1 MNALAL
7 SFNDVSFDIIDR
19 NNQPWLRSPQIGD
32 ALGYKKGRVSIDKI
46 YKANAEE
53 FTDSMTALVELETA
67 GGKQQV
73 RIFSLRGCHLLAMF
87 ARTAVA
93 KEFRKWVLDIL
104 DQYTQPTPTE
114 PPRLTHATKEQREPL
129 VNAVRRLVKVAQSK
143 NRPIT
148 YDQAHSII
156 NLKMGVS
163 GIDDMTPEQIPQA
176 MTLVGDLLEKIVLE
190 GEYLAKPDTADNKPA
205 PSHTFQHVPLDQITS
220 RFDVFFRNDP
230 YWSQLSK
237 MSMIV
242 ITSVAWNTLR
252 GTLNDDDLC
261 FLNSAMSHLT
271 IPRAH
276 PLDGLVGRVVD
287 ALEKQPLR

>member
-1 MNALAL
+1 MTTQALTISDVL
-7 SFNDVSFDIIDR
+7 VHQDDKGRFCLNDLHKAAGGEAKHSPNRFT
-19 NNQPWLRSPQIGD
+19 RSENYQSLINELTPDLAFAPVESIRGGKTPGTYGCKEIVYAYAMWISAKFHVVVIRAYD
-32 ALGYKKGRVSIDKI
+32 ALVTG
-46 YKANAEE
+46 
-53 FTDSMTALVELETA
+53 
-67 GGKQQV
+67 
-73 RIFSLRGCHLLAMF
+73 
-87 ARTAVA
+87 
-93 KEFRKWVLDIL
+93 
-104 DQYTQPTPTE
+104 TQPTPTN
-114 PPRLTHATKEQREPL
+114 PPRLTHATKQQREPL

-143 NRPIT
+143 GHPIT

-163 GIDDMTPEQIPQA
+163 GIDDMLPEQIPQA
-176 MTLVGDLLEKIVLE
+176 MTLVGDLLERVVLS
-190 GEYLAKPDTADNKPA
+190 GEYLAKPDAPEQTPA

-230 YWSQLSK
+230 YWSKLSK

>member
-1 MNALAL
+1 MNAIAL
-7 SFNDVSFDIIDR
+7 SFNSVDFDVVDR
-19 NNQPWLRSPQIGD
+19 NNQPWLRLPQIEG
-32 ALGYKKGRVSIDKI
+32 ALGYANKGKALSNI
-46 YKANAEE
+46 YKRNAEE

-129 VNAVRRLVKVAQSK
+129 VSAVRRLVKVAQSK

-148 YDQAHSII
+148 YDQAHGII

-163 GIDDMTPEQIPQA
+163 SIEDMTPEQIPQA
-176 MTLVGDLLEKIVLE
+176 MTLVGELLERVVLS
-190 GEYLAKPDTADNKPA
+190 GEYLAKPDAPEQTPA

-230 YWSQLSK
+230 YWSKLSK

-276 PLDGLVGRVVD
+276 PLDRLVGQI
-287 ALEKQPLR
+287 AESLEKNSR